1 MADEQKPQKVEIVG
15 LDIPFYQLTLLCIKL
30 VPAFLLAMAFLAI
43 ATVCVVTSIGV
54 AMEGV
59 VVE

>member
-1 MADEQKPQKVEIVG
+1 MDDNPQRVTIVG

-30 VPAFLLAMAFLAI
+30 IPAFLLAMTVLVV

-59 VVE
+59 AIE